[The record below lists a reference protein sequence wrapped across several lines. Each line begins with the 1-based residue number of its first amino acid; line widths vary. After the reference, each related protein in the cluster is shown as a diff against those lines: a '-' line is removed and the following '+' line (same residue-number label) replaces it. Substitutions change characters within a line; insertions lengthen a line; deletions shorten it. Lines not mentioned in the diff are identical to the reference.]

1 MSIWT
6 AQGNVQEKFKAIA
19 DEIVD
24 MLVRK
29 NEDYGDS
36 NLLRYGLFGICVRLS
51 DKVARL
57 ENMVFKAPA
66 VDETLEDTLK
76 DIAGYAV
83 NAIRLLREKR
93 LGRGIENFKW
103 IDLRD

>member
-24 MLVRK
+24 MLVKK

-83 NAIRLLREKR
+83 NAIRLFREGR
-93 LGRGIENFKW
+93 LGRGIENFEW

>member
-1 MSIWT
+1 
-6 AQGNVQEKFKAIA
+6 
-19 DEIVD
+19 
-24 MLVRK
+24 
-29 NEDYGDS
+29 
-36 NLLRYGLFGICVRLS
+36 VRLS
-51 DKVARL
+51 DKIARL

-83 NAIRLLREKR
+83 NAIRLLREGR
-93 LGRGIENFKW
+93 LGRGIENFSW